1 MSFKLL
7 KSTLIISVMT
17 TISRIF
23 GLIRDIVIGALFGPG
38 LGIDVFIVS
47 FRIPNFLR
55 RLFAEGGFSQ
65 AFVPIL
71 SEYKEKRK
79 DKDVQKLINQTSA
92 TLGLILFIISLIGIL
107 ISPILIMIFAPGFLN
122 DANKANLASDL
133 LRITFPY
140 IFFIS
145 LTAFAGS
152 ILNTYKNFAIPAFT
166 PVLLNLSLIACA
178 IWLAPLLETPVEA
191 LAWAVLIAGFVQLFF
206 QTPFLLKIKKFP
218 KPSLNSDKDGV
229 RRIIKLMVPILFA
242 ASIVQ
247 INLLVDTLIAS
258 FLTTGS
264 ISWLYFSDR
273 LVEFPLGVFGIAL
286 ATAVLP
292 NLSEKHAQ
300 GSSEKFSDTLDWSM
314 RWVCIIALPAALGLA
329 MLASPLLITLFQYK
343 EFSQYD
349 VFMTSYSL
357 SAYAIGLPAFIF
369 IKVLSAGFFSRQ
381 DTKTPVKIG
390 VIAVIVNFLLNILLV
405 LLFNRFNLGHVGLA
419 LATSLSAYLQA
430 FLLFWK
436 LKKIRVY
443 ELRKKW
449 LEFILKI
456 ILAMIFM
463 AGIIMY
469 GVSDVSI
476 WFDWSVFKRVFN
488 LMLWI
493 TISMLSYF
501 TFLWFTGLRL
511 RNITSQE

>member
-7 KSTLIISVMT
+7 KSTIIISVMT
-17 TISRIF
+17 TISRVF
-23 GLIRDIVIGALFGPG
+23 GLIRDIVIAALFGPG
-38 LGIDVFIVS
+38 LGVDVFIVS

-65 AFVPIL
+65 AFVPVL
-71 SEYKEKRK
+71 SEYKEHRK
-79 DKDVQKLINQTSA
+79 EEDVQKLIDQTSA
-92 TLGLILFIISLIGIL
+92 TLGLILFVITVIGVL

-122 DANKANLASDL
+122 DASKSNLASEL
-133 LRITFPY
+133 LKITFPY

-152 ILNTYKNFAIPAFT
+152 ILNTYKHFAIPAFT

-178 IWLAPLLETPVEA
+178 IWLAPLMETPIKS
-191 LAWAVLIAGFVQLFF
+191 LAWAVLIAGFAQLLF
-206 QTPFLLKIKKFP
+206 QAPFLLKIKKFP
-218 KPSLNSDKDGV
+218 RPSLKSDQDGV
-229 RRIIKLMVPILFA
+229 RRILKLMLPILFA
-242 ASIVQ
+242 VSIVQ
-247 INLLVDTLIAS
+247 INLLIDTLIAS

-314 RWVCIIALPAALGLA
+314 RCIFLIALPATIGLA
-329 MLASPLLITLFQYK
+329 MLAAPLLITLFNYK
-343 EFSQYD
+343 EFSILD
-349 VFMTSYSL
+349 VLMTSYSL
-357 SAYAIGLPAFIF
+357 KAYAIGLPAFVL

-390 VIAVIVNFLLNILLV
+390 LIAVVANIVLNILLV
-405 LLFNRFNLGHVGLA
+405 WLFNYINLAHVGLA

-430 FLLFWK
+430 FLLFRK
-436 LKKIRVY
+436 LKKIKVY
-443 ELRKKW
+443 RSRNKW
-449 LEFILKI
+449 LGFIAKI
-456 ILAMIFM
+456 ILALAVMV
-463 AGIIMY
+463 GIIVF
-469 GVSDVSI
+469 GVDHSFVWVSWDV
-476 WFDWSVFKRVFN
+476 FDRILN

-493 TISMLSYF
+493 LVSMLSYF
-501 TFLWFTGLRL
+501 SVLWLTGLRL
-511 RNITSQE
+511 RNITTPE